1 MPIERFIIS
10 SSPHIRAKDD
20 ARSIMWWFA
29 FSLLF
34 PSAAAVYFFGVKAL
48 LLIIVTTL
56 AAVLSEAA
64 FQWFAKKPITVSDG
78 SAAVTG
84 LLLALIVP
92 SALPLWMA
100 VIGAAIAVIIVKG
113 LFGGLGFNI
122 FNPALAGRAILL
134 ASWPVAMTSWL
145 RPFDAVTTATPLYLV
160 NKLHQAVPSYLD
172 LFIGNR
178 AGSLGETSIMM
189 ILIAAAFLY
198 WKKTIDWPAP
208 AAYIGSVAVFTL
220 LLGHDPVF
228 GILSGGLVFGAFFM
242 ATDYVTCPVTVKGRF
257 IFGLGCG
264 VLTVLIRYFGGFP
277 EGVNYSILIMNMMT
291 PIIDKYQ
298 HPRLFGAVRIKKN
311 G

>member
-198 WKKTIDWPAP
+198 WKKIIDWPAP

-220 LLGHDPVF
+220 LLGRDPVF

-257 IFGLGCG
+257 VFGLGCG
-264 VLTVLIRYFGGFP
+264 ILTVLIRYFGGFP

-291 PIIDKYQ
+291 PIIDKYMHQ
-298 HPRLFGAVRIKKN
+298 KLFGAVKVKKN